1 MKTGPI
7 AACLWLV
14 LSAGLLVSSRLSY
27 AAEPASAGPG
37 LDAVV
42 HRLQR
47 HYQQTSSFEAK
58 FKEQIASSSGVKR
71 DLEGTIKY
79 RRPGRLRW
87 DFAPPQQETI
97 VADGTTLFVYQPDLS
112 QVIETPLER
121 AFRTSAPAALLLG
134 AGNIE
139 RDFAASAVSTAP
151 EEHLVRLSL
160 KAKADG
166 TDITLGLDPATY
178 NVVTLTLTDQLGNVT
193 RLEFS
198 EIRTNIPLDDS
209 LFSFKVPEGVDVVA
223 APEPR

>member
-1 MKTGPI
+1 MKTFL
-7 AACLWLV
+7 ACLGLA
-14 LSAGLLVSSRLSY
+14 LCAGLMVSSRASC
-27 AAEPASAGPG
+27 AAEPGPAGPS
-37 LDAVV
+37 LKAVV

-58 FKEQIASSSGVKR
+58 FKEQILSSGGVKR

-87 DFAPPQQETI
+87 DFAPPQQQTI

-139 RDFAASAVSTAP
+139 RDFAPLAVSTP
-151 EEHLVRLSL
+151 PGEHLIRLSL

-166 TDITLGLDPATY
+166 TEISLGLDPANS

-193 RLEFS
+193 KLDFS
-198 EIRTNIPLDDS
+198 DIQTNISLDDS
-209 LFSFKVPEGVDVVA
+209 LFSFKVPDGVDVVA

>member
-1 MKTGPI
+1 MKTFL
-7 AACLWLV
+7 ACLGLA
-14 LSAGLLVSSRLSY
+14 LCAGLLVSSRVAC
-27 AAEPASAGPG
+27 AAELIPNGPG

-42 HRLQR
+42 QRLQR
-47 HYQQTSSFEAK
+47 HYRQTSSFEAK
-58 FKEQIASSSGVKR
+58 FKEQILSRGGVNR
-71 DLEGTIKY
+71 DLAGTINY

-97 VADGTTLFVYQPDLS
+97 VADGATLFVYQPDLS

-134 AGNIE
+134 AGDIE
-139 RDFAASAVSTAP
+139 RDFTASAASTSP
-151 EEHLVRLSL
+151 EEHLIRLSL

-166 TDITLGLDPATY
+166 TDITLGLDSATY

-193 RLEFS
+193 KLEFS
-198 EIRTNIPLDDS
+198 EIQTNIPLEDS
-209 LFSFKVPEGVDVVA
+209 LFSFRVPDGVDVVA